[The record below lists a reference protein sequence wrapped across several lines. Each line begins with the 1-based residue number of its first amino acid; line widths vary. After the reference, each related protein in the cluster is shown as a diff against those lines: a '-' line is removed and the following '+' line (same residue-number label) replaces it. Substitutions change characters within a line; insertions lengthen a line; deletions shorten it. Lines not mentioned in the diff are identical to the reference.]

1 MKEVGDLLAAVNAGL
16 NSASTVLLLI
26 GWIAVRR
33 GDREMHKKCMVSAL
47 GVSALFLVSYLT
59 RVALTGTHRYPGTG
73 ALRAIYLGLLGSH
86 MLLAMVT
93 PPLVLRAL
101 YLALRQRFAEHRRL
115 VRYAYPIWMYVS
127 VTGVLVYWMLYH
139 GPHGL
144 G

>member
-1 MKEVGDLLAAVNAGL
+1 MKELGDLLAAFNAGL

-26 GWIAVRR
+26 GWMAVRR
-33 GDREMHKKCMVSAL
+33 GDREMHRKCMVSAL

-86 MLLAMVT
+86 MLLAMLT

-144 G
+144 S

>member
-1 MKEVGDLLAAVNAGL
+1 MKELGDILAALNAGL
-16 NSASTVLLLI
+16 NSTSTVLLVV
-26 GWIAVRR
+26 GWLAVRR
-33 GDREMHKKCMVSAL
+33 GDRETHRKCMVSAL
-47 GVSALFLVSYLT
+47 VVSALFLVSYLT
-59 RVALTGTHRYPGTG
+59 RVALTGTHRYPGEG
-73 ALRAIYLGLLGSH
+73 ALRVIYLGLLGSH

-101 YLALRQRFAEHRRL
+101 YLALRKRFAEHRRL

-139 GPHGL
+139 GPHRL

>member
-1 MKEVGDLLAAVNAGL
+1 MKELGDLLAAFNAGL

-26 GWIAVRR
+26 GWMAVRR
-33 GDREMHKKCMVSAL
+33 GDREMHRKCMMSAL

-86 MLLAMVT
+86 MLLAMLT

-144 G
+144 S